1 MLMLFAVGVAS
12 VPVLSQPASASPPSL
27 QACTANNVKITAKQL
42 GEIRGQRLEAFQFKN
57 AGASTCGMYGYPVL
71 KFFTASRLDARIKV
85 VHDTSAYRSVTPK
98 LLTIGPNDVVSFG
111 MSFHGTALTSAAAS
125 KKCLVESILI
135 QLPLA
140 PVSSGDFAYHES
152 FNACG
157 ANNVVAVTP
166 VEGRSN
172 PLRSH

>member
-1 MLMLFAVGVAS
+1 MLFAVGGAS
-12 VPVLSQPASASPPSL
+12 IPVLSQPAGASPPSL
-27 QACTANNVKITAKQL
+27 QACTANNVKVTAKQL

-57 AGASTCGMYGYPVL
+57 AGASTCGMYGYPTL
-71 KFFTASRLDARIKV
+71 RFFTASRLDARIKV

-111 MSFHGTALTSAAAS
+111 MSFHGVPTLATAS
-125 KKCLVESILI
+125 KKCLVQSILI
-135 QLPLA
+135 QIPLA

-166 VEGRSN
+166 VEGRTN
-172 PLRSH
+172 PLLSH